1 MQSLEVISIHI
12 WDIVIAMCNLAI
24 LYWILKKFLYQPVQ
38 KVRAARQAELDSQ
51 YKAASDAQEK
61 ADEARRTW
69 ETRMQGAEAEADGIR
84 SEAKRTAQIASGKMV
99 EDARKRAREI
109 VAEAEEQAA
118 LEKRRAEAEMRQEI
132 VDTSAAMTAKLL
144 GREVRPEDHQAL
156 IDAFLQEDTDAQKR

>member
-38 KVRAARQAELDSQ
+38 KLRAARQAELDSRYQ
-51 YKAASDAQEK
+51 AASDAQEK

-69 ETRMQGAEAEADGIR
+69 EARMQGAEAEADGIR
-84 SEAKRTAQIASGKMV
+84 AEAKRTAQLASGRMV
-99 EDARKRAREI
+99 EEARKRAREI
-109 VAEAEEQAA
+109 VKEAEEQAA

-132 VDTSAAMTAKLL
+132 IDTSAAMAARLL
-144 GREVRPEDHQAL
+144 RREIRPEDHQAL
-156 IDAFLQEDTDAQKR
+156 IDRFLEEDTDGQER